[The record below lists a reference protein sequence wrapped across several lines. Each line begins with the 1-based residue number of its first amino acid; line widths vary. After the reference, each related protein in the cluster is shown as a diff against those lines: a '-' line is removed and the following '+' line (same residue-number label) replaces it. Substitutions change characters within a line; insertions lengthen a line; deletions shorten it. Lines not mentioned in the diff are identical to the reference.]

1 MTMGKLVLIKQ
12 QDEKDLRKVSVL
24 GLFDNDLNNENV
36 LNEINS
42 IFANANQALIE
53 DELYDEA
60 EIKTM
65 FKFLISNKKASNAIY
80 SFMLLEI

>member
-36 LNEINS
+36 
-42 IFANANQALIE
+42 
-53 DELYDEA
+53 
-60 EIKTM
+60 
-65 FKFLISNKKASNAIY
+65 
-80 SFMLLEI
+80 